1 MRTPKHVREHLLA
14 WVLSEVED
22 DPGIWTAALCRRLNG
37 LPETE
42 KSVIWCGLCEGYASK
57 RKRER
62 AAQCPP
68 TLPGWPEEIGGAYQ
82 LHPPC
87 KRMRLRILRSLLS
100 TLEWATMVRGEPRSV
115 IPDSRNH
122 RGWDYAT
129 RWYPVP

>member
-1 MRTPKHVREHLLA
+1 MRTPRDVREHLLA
-14 WVLSEVED
+14 WVLACVED
-22 DPGIWTAALCRRLNG
+22 EPGIWTAALCRSLNG

-42 KSVIWCGLCEGYASK
+42 ESVIWCGLCTEYANP
-57 RKRER
+57 RKRRR

-68 TLPGWPEEIGGAYQ
+68 ILPGFEEIGGAYQ

-87 KRMRLRILRSLLS
+87 GRIRLRLLRSLLS
-100 TLEWATMVRGEPRSV
+100 TLERATMVRGEPGSE

-129 RWYPVP
+129 RWYPCP